1 MVMTEDLSGH
11 FPGRGKT
18 IWRDWYTHEE
28 VQQHTDGSP
37 VELDAPLGHINVH
50 IRGGSVILLRSRP
63 GYTIQDTR
71 KSPFKLLVS
80 LSGDENATGWAN
92 LDDGVSVPLADNAR
106 PSGSRTELSFE
117 AGSGRLTS
125 KVQGGFKI
133 EQKLEE
139 IVVLGV
145 RRKPTKVTILRR
157 ALNKNDWSFDQAK
170 SKLAITIRGGIN
182 LNAVIAV
189 TWE

>member
-1 MVMTEDLSGH
+1 MVTEVSGY

-28 VQQHTDGSP
+28 VQQHADGSP

-50 IRGGSVILLRSRP
+50 IRGGSIILLRSRP
-63 GYTIQDTR
+63 GYTIRDTR
-71 KSPFKLLVS
+71 ESPFKLLVS
-80 LSGDENATGWAN
+80 LSGDENANGWAN
-92 LDDGVSVPLADNAR
+92 LDDGVSVPLADSAR
-106 PSGSRTELSFE
+106 HPSGSRTELSFE

-125 KVQGGFKI
+125 KVKGGFKI
-133 EQKLEE
+133 DQKLEE

-157 ALNKNDWSFDQAK
+157 TLNKKDWSFDQAK
-170 SKLAITIRGGIN
+170 SKLTITIQDGIN
-182 LNAVIAV
+182 LNAAIAV